1 MLRDTLTCDVSIP
14 MYDKIRSWQFT
25 LTAVL
30 NIDIHV
36 RIASSIFN
44 LKEVSGLTLLSG
56 IENIVCSLKD

>member
-25 LTAVL
+25 LTAEL